1 MPLSHTEIVRLIDV
15 SCVRTDVT
23 YREVEQIAAAAI
35 KYNFICAFAM
45 PCYTEKLGELL
56 KDSPVML
63 GGVAGFPSGA
73 DTVAQKVD
81 CARYMKSVGCKEID
95 MVINVGAL
103 QSGDDV
109 YVHNDIKKVVEAVY
123 PIPVKSILECAYLS
137 DEEIIRACN
146 IAVEAGVSFVKSG
159 TGWAAKPATV
169 ETIKIMKNA
178 VGDKTSIKAAGGVR
192 SLAVLEEMYAAGCRR
207 FGIGLRSALGIL
219 KEAYQREG
227 KPFEEIN

>member
-1 MPLSHTEIVRLIDV
+1 MPLSHSEIVKLIDV

-23 YREVEQIAAAAI
+23 YQELGQVAAAAI
-35 KYNFICAFAM
+35 KYNFIAAFAM

-56 KDSPVML
+56 KGSPVML

-81 CARYMKSVGCKEID
+81 CARYMKSAGCKEID

-103 QSGDDV
+103 RSGDDD
-109 YVHNDIKKVVEAVY
+109 YVRNEIKKVVDTVY

-137 DEEIIRACN
+137 DEEIVRACKA
-146 IAVEAGVSFVKSG
+146 AVEAGVAFVKSG
-159 TGWAAKPATV
+159 TGWAAKPTTV
-169 ETIKIMKNA
+169 ETIKLMKNA
-178 VGDKTSIKAAGGVR
+178 VKDKTLIKAAGGVR

-207 FGIGLRSALGIL
+207 FGISLRSALAIL
-219 KEAYQREG
+219 QEAFKRDG
-227 KPFEEIN
+227 AAFEEIN

>member
-1 MPLSHTEIVRLIDV
+1 MPLSHAEIVRLIDV

-23 YREVEQIAAAAI
+23 YQELQQVADAAI

-56 KDSPVML
+56 KGSPVML

-73 DTVAQKVD
+73 DTVTQKAD

-103 QSGDDV
+103 RSGDDN
-109 YVHNDIKKVVEAVY
+109 YVRDEIKKVVEAAY
-123 PIPVKSILECAYLS
+123 PVPIKSILECACLS
-137 DEEIIRACN
+137 DEEITRGCT
-146 IAVEAGVSFVKSG
+146 IAIEAGVSFVKSG
-159 TGWAAKPATV
+159 TGWAAKPTTV
-169 ETIKIMKNA
+169 ETIRIMKNA
-178 VGDKTSIKAAGGVR
+178 VGDKIRIKAAGGIR

-207 FGIGLRSALGIL
+207 FGIGLASALNIV
-219 KEAYQREG
+219 KEAYQRDG
-227 KPFEEIN
+227 AAFD